1 VNGLTE
7 PVWLLLGAIGALGV
21 LLMLRAMAIRVR
33 NAHVVHDLR
42 VRVAELRAR
51 RYLEAML
58 RHGHAFG
65 EPGEVE
71 VIEDDS
77 PENATPGTGANP
89 GLASF
94 EAPAR
99 AAA

>member
-1 VNGLTE
+1 MNGLTE
-7 PVWLLLGAIGALGV
+7 PVWLLLGAVGALGV
-21 LLMLRAMAIRVR
+21 LMMLRAMAIRVR

-58 RHGHAFG
+58 RHGHSFG
-65 EPGEVE
+65 EFGEFE
-71 VIEDDS
+71 VIEDES
-77 PENATPGTGANP
+77 PEDATPVTGESPAP
-89 GLASF
+89 DSF
-94 EAPAR
+94 EEPAR

>member
-1 VNGLTE
+1 MNGLTE

-21 LLMLRAMAIRVR
+21 LMMLRAMAIRVR

-42 VRVAELRAR
+42 VRVSELRAR

-58 RHGHAFG
+58 RHGHSFG

-71 VIEDDS
+71 VIEVDSSEDD
-77 PENATPGTGANP
+77 ATGS
-89 GLASF
+89 ASAPAPASG
-94 EAPAR
+94 EEPAR